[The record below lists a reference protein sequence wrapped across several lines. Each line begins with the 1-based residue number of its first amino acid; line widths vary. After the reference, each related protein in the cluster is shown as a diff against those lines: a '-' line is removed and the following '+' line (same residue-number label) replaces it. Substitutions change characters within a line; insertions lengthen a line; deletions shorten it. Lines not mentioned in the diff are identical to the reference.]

1 MNNSRRKRISKIAD
15 ALNEL
20 KGQIDELYE
29 EEQEAFE
36 NIPESL
42 QGTERYEV
50 AENAVD
56 MLESA
61 SMMMAAPITARSRW
75 MDVSWFAPTPSM
87 SFGAM
92 RRTFGNI
99 SHSSPT
105 RSLWKPMSL
114 TARRSM
120 RSPRVRRS

>member
-1 MNNSRRKRISKIAD
+1 MNNARRKRICKIAD

-20 KGQIDELYE
+20 KSQIDELHE

-42 QGTERYEV
+42 RGTKRYEI

-61 SMMMAAPITARSRW
+61 SLRVENAITFLEDAE
-75 MDVSWFAPTPSM
+75 
-87 SFGAM
+87 G
-92 RRTFGNI
+92 
-99 SHSSPT
+99 
-105 RSLWKPMSL
+105 
-114 TARRSM
+114 
-120 RSPRVRRS
+120 

>member
-15 ALNEL
+15 ALN
-20 KGQIDELYE
+20 ELYE

-61 SMMMAAPITARSRW
+61 SSGLE
-75 MDVSWFAPTPSM
+75 DVI
-87 SFGAM
+87 SFLGDAE
-92 RRTFGNI
+92 G
-99 SHSSPT
+99 
-105 RSLWKPMSL
+105 
-114 TARRSM
+114 
-120 RSPRVRRS
+120 

>member
-15 ALNEL
+15 ALNE
-20 KGQIDELYE
+20 GQIDELYE

-61 SMMMAAPITARSRW
+61 SSGLE
-75 MDVSWFAPTPSM
+75 DVI
-87 SFGAM
+87 SFLGDAE
-92 RRTFGNI
+92 G
-99 SHSSPT
+99 
-105 RSLWKPMSL
+105 
-114 TARRSM
+114 
-120 RSPRVRRS
+120 

>member
-1 MNNSRRKRISKIAD
+1 MNNLRRKRISNIVD

-42 QGTERYEV
+42 HGTERYKI

-61 SMMMAAPITARSRW
+61 SSGLE
-75 MDVSWFAPTPSM
+75 DVI
-87 SFGAM
+87 SFLGDAE
-92 RRTFGNI
+92 G
-99 SHSSPT
+99 
-105 RSLWKPMSL
+105 
-114 TARRSM
+114 
-120 RSPRVRRS
+120 

>member
-1 MNNSRRKRISKIAD
+1 MNEFTRSLLYVALLVCVPIVTACIKKGIAVAVD

-61 SMMMAAPITARSRW
+61 SSGLE
-75 MDVSWFAPTPSM
+75 DVI
-87 SFGAM
+87 SFLGDAE
-92 RRTFGNI
+92 G
-99 SHSSPT
+99 
-105 RSLWKPMSL
+105 
-114 TARRSM
+114 
-120 RSPRVRRS
+120 

>member
-20 KGQIDELYE
+20 KGQIDELYK

-42 QGTERYEV
+42 QGTERYEA

-56 MLESA
+56 MLYSA
-61 SMMMAAPITARSRW
+61 SSRIEN
-75 MDVSWFAPTPSM
+75 AI
-87 SFGAM
+87 SFLEDAEG
-92 RRTFGNI
+92 
-99 SHSSPT
+99 
-105 RSLWKPMSL
+105 
-114 TARRSM
+114 
-120 RSPRVRRS
+120 

>member
-50 AENAVD
+50 AEKRSICSN
-56 MLESA
+56 LHPPA
-61 SMMMAAPITARSRW
+61 SKMSSRSSETRRADLW
-75 MDVSWFAPTPSM
+75 DV
-87 SFGAM
+87 AM
-92 RRTFGNI
+92 F
-99 SHSSPT
+99 
-105 RSLWKPMSL
+105 
-114 TARRSM
+114 
-120 RSPRVRRS
+120 V

>member
-20 KGQIDELYE
+20 KGQIDELY

-61 SMMMAAPITARSRW
+61 SSGLE
-75 MDVSWFAPTPSM
+75 DVI
-87 SFGAM
+87 SFLEDAEG
-92 RRTFGNI
+92 
-99 SHSSPT
+99 
-105 RSLWKPMSL
+105 
-114 TARRSM
+114 
-120 RSPRVRRS
+120 

>member
-20 KGQIDELYE
+20 KGQIDELY

-61 SMMMAAPITARSRW
+61 SSGLE
-75 MDVSWFAPTPSM
+75 DVI
-87 SFGAM
+87 SFLGDAE
-92 RRTFGNI
+92 G
-99 SHSSPT
+99 
-105 RSLWKPMSL
+105 
-114 TARRSM
+114 
-120 RSPRVRRS
+120 

>member
-42 QGTERYEV
+42 QGTER
-50 AENAVD
+50 
-56 MLESA
+56 
-61 SMMMAAPITARSRW
+61 
-75 MDVSWFAPTPSM
+75 
-87 SFGAM
+87 M
-92 RRTFGNI
+92 RLR
-99 SHSSPT
+99 
-105 RSLWKPMSL
+105 K
-114 TARRSM
+114 M
-120 RSPRVRRS
+120 RSICSNLHPPASKMSSRSSETRRADLWDVAMFA

>member
-61 SMMMAAPITARSRW
+61 CARPACGGL
-75 MDVSWFAPTPSM
+75 DAEV
-87 SFGAM
+87 
-92 RRTFGNI
+92 
-99 SHSSPT
+99 H
-105 RSLWKPMSL
+105 
-114 TARRSM
+114 
-120 RSPRVRRS
+120 